1 MHYVQVNTLFNSHM
15 ETESV
20 YSWKRKDRDIV
31 QIGDDNEGSL
41 KER

>member
-1 MHYVQVNTLFNSHM
+1 MHYLQVNTLFNSRM

-20 YSWKRKDRDIV
+20 YSWRRKDRNIV

-41 KER
+41 EER